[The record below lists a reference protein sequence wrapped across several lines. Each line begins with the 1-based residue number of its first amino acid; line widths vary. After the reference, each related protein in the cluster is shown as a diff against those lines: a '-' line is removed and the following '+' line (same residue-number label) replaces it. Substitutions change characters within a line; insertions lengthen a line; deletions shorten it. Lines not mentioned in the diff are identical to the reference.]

1 MAFLSA
7 CGLYFNAIKQIVEH
21 LVHNGLMDP
30 KELFQTPFTDAH
42 DEGVI
47 GMLGDDARKAV
58 DVIEEI
64 NANADVA

>member
-1 MAFLSA
+1 
-7 CGLYFNAIKQIVEH
+7 
-21 LVHNGLMDP
+21 MDP